1 MITALVLAVQPA
13 YVAQR
18 TGATFRA
25 AVELTVVLVN
35 VTDRDKK
42 AVGSLTRDDFV
53 LLENGK
59 PQPLVQ
65 FLSADGAVDV
75 ALLVDMS
82 GSIMPVL
89 SDLRRTATDFV
100 DALRPDDRVMVVG
113 FDQRVR
119 PLSPLT
125 NNREELE
132 LAVDRLKPS
141 GSTSLFDSLYI
152 TLNTLSTSSRDF
164 TRRTAVV
171 VITDGDDTSSNLQPQ
186 EVREQARR
194 YGIPIY
200 MILLNQTIENM
211 RDRFGSYEHTQ
222 RRFEMKGLGQTTGG
236 RTFVI
241 PEGRTLKDAYKSI
254 VQDLSQQY
262 LLAYERTRSVTNPQI
277 SVRVPT
283 HPSAVVKAHVGSEQM
298 RAGN

>member
-1 MITALVLAVQPA
+1 MITSIVLAVQHVE
-13 YVAQR
+13 VAQR
-18 TGATFRA
+18 TAATFRA

-53 LLENGK
+53 LLENGA
-59 PQPLVQ
+59 PQPLVH

-100 DALRPDDRVMVVG
+100 DALRPDDRVMLVG
-113 FDQRVR
+113 FDQRIR

-125 NNREELE
+125 NNRQELE
-132 LAVDRLKPS
+132 LAVDRMRPS

-152 TLNTLSTSSRDF
+152 TLNTLSSTSRDF
-164 TRRTAVV
+164 ARRTAVV

-186 EVREQARR
+186 EVREQSRR

-200 MILLNQTIENM
+200 LILLNQTIEEM
-211 RDRFGSYEHTQ
+211 RDRFGTFDHKQQ
-222 RRFEMKGLGQTTGG
+222 RYEMKGLGQSTGG

-241 PEGRTLKDAYKSI
+241 PEGRTLKDAYQKI

-262 LLAYERTRSVTNPQI
+262 LLAYERTRGAGTAQI
-277 SVRVPT
+277 TVRVPT
-283 HPSAVVKAHVGSEQM
+283 RPSAVVKAHVGHEPP
-298 RAGN
+298 RAGG